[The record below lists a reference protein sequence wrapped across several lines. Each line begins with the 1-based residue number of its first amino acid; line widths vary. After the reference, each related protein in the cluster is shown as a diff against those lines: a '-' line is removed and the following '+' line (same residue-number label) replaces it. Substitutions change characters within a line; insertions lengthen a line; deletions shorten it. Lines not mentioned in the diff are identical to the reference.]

1 MSYNRTRFLIALA
14 ITGTIWLLCM
24 FLGGEGWGPD
34 ESARRTFA
42 AGGNAGLRSF
52 AQKAALLGQWQ
63 VLIPATGLAAFY
75 LAFKRRNRAG
85 LLLIMGFLGWLL
97 VLIQA
102 MLVDRAKPDLPKYLE
117 AAHSM
122 SFPSTHAAN
131 AMFVFLAIALLLPGR
146 RWINHVQITLA
157 LILAILAGWS
167 QLALE
172 NVWASDVVGG
182 WAFGMLWV
190 IICIRLATDRPGD

>member
-1 MSYNRTRFLIALA
+1 MSYFRIRFQIGLA
-14 ITGTIWLLCM
+14 VTGLLWLVCM

-34 ESARRTFA
+34 EWARRQFA
-42 AGGNAGLRSF
+42 AGGDAGLREL
-52 AQKAALLGQWQ
+52 ARQAAYLGQWQ
-63 VLIPATGLAAFY
+63 VLIPATGLAALY
-75 LAFKRRNRAG
+75 LAFRRRRRAG

-97 VLIQA
+97 MLIQQII
-102 MLVDRAKPDLPKYLE
+102 VDRDKPDLPKYLE

-122 SFPSTHAAN
+122 SFPSSHAAN
-131 AMFVFLAIALLLPGR
+131 AMFVYLAIALMLPGR
-146 RWINHVQITLA
+146 RWINNLQVILA
-157 LILAILAGWS
+157 LLLAIVAGWS

-172 NVWASDVVGG
+172 NVWGSDVVGG